1 MRSWPGS
8 ALHVAESL
16 LAQAAARRM
25 AKRHAAEPGAASD
38 ASAPDA
44 TEDADA
50 PPAVRV
56 PILDVLGADE
66 LRLIVEALLDPA
78 PCYEAATVAV
88 HRLRCCAR
96 AFRNVVTNDDVT
108 RHVRKLS
115 LGHPYR
121 AYRAPFGGTAPFQ
134 RGRGR
139 AEPTTKW
146 AHMPRQVFVGRRPR
160 PSGVT
165 RWSRREAPYELEVMP
180 PEGSDELRYAN
191 PIIVRDCCNPLR
203 PFFCE
208 VLLLMDQKGHLCQI
222 AHDFR
227 SYN

>member
-1 MRSWPGS
+1 
-8 ALHVAESL
+8 
-16 LAQAAARRM
+16 M
-25 AKRHAAEPGAASD
+25 AKRHAAEPGAAIY
-38 ASAPDA
+38 ASTSAA

-50 PPAVRV
+50 SPTARV
-56 PILDVLGADE
+56 PILDVLGTDE
-66 LRLIVEALLDPA
+66 LRLVVEALLDPA
-78 PCYEAATVAV
+78 LYSDAATVAV

-96 AFRNVVTNDDVT
+96 ALRNVITNDDVT

-121 AYRAPFGGTAPFQ
+121 AYRVPFGGTAPFQ
-134 RGRGR
+134 RGPDGT
-139 AEPTTKW
+139 ALPAPAN
-146 AHMPRQVFVGRRPR
+146 AHMPRQIFVGRRPR

-222 AHDFR
+222 AHNFR
-227 SYN
+227 SHN